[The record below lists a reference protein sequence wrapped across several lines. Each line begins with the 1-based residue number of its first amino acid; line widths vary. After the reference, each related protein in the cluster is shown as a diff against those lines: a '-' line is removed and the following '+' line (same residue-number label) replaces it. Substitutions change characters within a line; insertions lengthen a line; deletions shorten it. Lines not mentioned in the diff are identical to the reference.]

1 MHCGAFQLRQ
11 GLFHGSTFPIYNSFM
26 LSLSDLTIVI
36 PFSIPDADQL
46 PFLVEGNAMPLL
58 KQIIRRIGEYHAV
71 VESDMFSPG
80 IAYERW
86 LAQQLGLSRL
96 PQASFLLAASDEIDM
111 QRSGLGW
118 AALQPVH
125 LHIAL
130 DHLVLTAPEKL
141 NLTVEES
148 QALFEV
154 AQPILAELSSRVL
167 APTPTY
173 WYIGDEQVNDMVWCS
188 PNRAVGRDINM
199 WMPYGNKGK
208 RWRQLHNEIQMLW
221 HDHPVNQARLTR
233 GVLPVNALWLF
244 GTGALPVLPL
254 DFPFDYIFAN
264 DPLLLG
270 IGKLAYK
277 SITKLSDN
285 FDQAFTCLSQS
296 KQNFPNKHTL
306 VWLDAL
312 IAPALQQD
320 WSAWLS
326 IFSDLERFWLHPAY
340 QALCQQQVQ
349 RLTLVFMS
357 EQGCLTLMP
366 KASDRWKFWRH
377 QEISSLFGHL
387 TI

>member
-1 MHCGAFQLRQ
+1 
-11 GLFHGSTFPIYNSFM
+11 M
-26 LSLSDLTIVI
+26 LSLSDLTLVI

-46 PFLVEGNAMPLL
+46 PFLMEGKAMPLL

-71 VESDMFSPG
+71 AESDIFSPD

-86 LAQQLGLSRL
+86 LAQQLGLTRL
-96 PQASFLLAASDEIDM
+96 PQAPLLLACAGDIEA
-111 QRSGLGW
+111 QQSGLGW

-125 LHIAL
+125 LHTAL
-130 DHLVLTAPEKL
+130 DHLILTAPEKL
-141 NLTVEES
+141 NLSTEES

-167 APTPTY
+167 VPTPTY
-173 WYIGDEQVNDMVWCS
+173 WYIGDEQVNDVAWCS

-233 GVLPVNALWLF
+233 GALPVNALWLF
-244 GTGALPVLPL
+244 GTGTLPALPLA
-254 DFPFDYIFAN
+254 FPFDYIFAD
-264 DPLLLG
+264 DPLLSG
-270 IGKLAYK
+270 IGKLAH
-277 SITKLSDN
+277 TPTGKLPDN
-285 FDQAFTCLSQS
+285 YEQAYTYLSQS
-296 KQNFPNKHTL
+296 EHNSLNMQTL

-326 IFSDLERFWLHPAY
+326 IFSDLERSWLHLAY
-340 QALCQQQVQ
+340 QALSQQHVQ
-349 RLTLVFMS
+349 RLTFVFMS

-377 QEISSLFGHL
+377 REISSLFWHL
-387 TI
+387 